1 MFTDRRI
8 RVALLAVGLIICIT
22 FMYIRDFAGFAGEW
36 ERTRPYQPEK
46 NAIIMKSL
54 LISSVEQGVLIT
66 GLSDAIDIKVN
77 HIERSNFLYHYNKVL
92 RDDPVN
98 DNAVPLLNL
107 QINPDKA
114 VINKHIAK
122 QIGKGSGREIESYRP
137 RLPLTQIMT
146 EQEGELRVRARF
158 IGNVLSQ
165 QCDNQGRC
173 LIVFKNDI
181 TPGRPAFYSN
191 DGGLHWQWLQQWASP
206 ETRAEEN
213 VLAITGAGHF
223 VMAQNERLYQT
234 MDFGQT
240 WKKLADLNRSGRG
253 RADLGSYQH
262 YNIQDPSWLATSQ
275 RAIFWKQESDTSSL
289 TCINFQTGRQEA
301 YLSLPGRVSKPTV
314 TPEGEVYFVLK
325 TEPRMRYSINRLDCS
340 NGNYTPVLETGTDS
354 ISDLYAG
361 KDNSLIFTFR
371 FNDPEHIR
379 VSHNGGKNWKRMQK
393 FPRSYQENVLFDGVR
408 NRLFYFPVESYY
420 APDLGNRDGLVYE
433 ISPI

>member
-191 DGGLHWQWLQQWASP
+191 DGGLHW
-206 ETRAEEN
+206 
-213 VLAITGAGHF
+213 
-223 VMAQNERLYQT
+223 
-234 MDFGQT
+234 
-240 WKKLADLNRSGRG
+240 
-253 RADLGSYQH
+253 
-262 YNIQDPSWLATSQ
+262 
-275 RAIFWKQESDTSSL
+275 
-289 TCINFQTGRQEA
+289 
-301 YLSLPGRVSKPTV
+301 
-314 TPEGEVYFVLK
+314 
-325 TEPRMRYSINRLDCS
+325 
-340 NGNYTPVLETGTDS
+340 
-354 ISDLYAG
+354 
-361 KDNSLIFTFR
+361 
-371 FNDPEHIR
+371 
-379 VSHNGGKNWKRMQK
+379 
-393 FPRSYQENVLFDGVR
+393 
-408 NRLFYFPVESYY
+408 
-420 APDLGNRDGLVYE
+420 
-433 ISPI
+433 